1 MTNDIFLG
9 RQLILDR
16 DRNTFGYELLYRDGP
31 SSTTLFDDPDDATRC
46 VMERA
51 LVEWGM
57 QRIVGGRFGFINAST
72 SLIRSGLHRALPPE
86 AIIFELREDEPF
98 DDETMDALH
107 AAREEGYHFAL
118 DNVSRSQDLRWSR
131 ALTSVSIVKVELT
144 SAADDDV
151 AEILKIARS
160 RVPGVLIVAE
170 KVESA
175 QVYNT
180 CFDRGFDLFQGHF
193 FAKPELLR
201 KAGRPAAAAT
211 ALGLLADMQQDDISI
226 DQIEQVVGRD
236 PSLAFRLV
244 GVVNSSAFG
253 LDRRVDSLRQA
264 IVLLGIDHVRRL
276 TALLVLAA
284 TKNADEELITLGTV
298 RARLASELIADR
310 RLSASA
316 FLVGLLSVT
325 DAIYNTPME
334 QLVHDLPVSEEIA
347 GALLRGEGPL
357 GEVLAIARACET
369 ADLQALEHYGP
380 SVMGGLERLQMTFGE
395 AVAWAEELRQQAGVI
410 GRLAASRAASSSSR

>member
-9 RQLILDR
+9 RQPIVDR
-16 DRNTFGYELLYRDGP
+16 DGITYGYELLYRDGP
-31 SSTTLFDDPDDATRC
+31 SNTTFFEDPDDATRC

-51 LVEWGM
+51 LVGWGM

-86 AIIFELREDEPF
+86 AIVFELREDEPF
-98 DDETMDALH
+98 DDETMAALL

-118 DNVSRSQDLRWSR
+118 DNVSRSEHMRRSR
-131 ALTSVSIVKVELT
+131 VLPSVSIVKVELT
-144 SAADDDV
+144 SAGADDIDDIV
-151 AEILKIARS
+151 AVAR
-160 RVPGVLIVAE
+160 RRAPGILIVAE

-175 QVYNT
+175 SVYNA

-201 KAGRPAAAAT
+201 KAAHPAAAAT
-211 ALGLLADMQQDDISI
+211 AMGLLADMQKDDISI
-226 DQIEQVVGRD
+226 DRIEEVVGRD

-264 IVLLGIDHVRRL
+264 IVLLGVDHVRRL
-276 TALLVLAA
+276 TALLVMSSM
-284 TKNADEELITLGTV
+284 KSADEELITLGTV
-298 RARLASELIADR
+298 RARMASELVEDR

-325 DAIYNTPME
+325 DSIYDTPME
-334 QLVHDLPVSEEIA
+334 QLVKDLPVSDEIA
-347 GALLRGEGPL
+347 GALLRGDGPL
-357 GEVLAIARACET
+357 GEVLTMVRACDT
-369 ADLQALEHYGP
+369 ADLDALEQLGP
-380 SVMGGLERLQMTFGE
+380 SVPGGLDRLQATFGE
-395 AVAWAEELRQQAGVI
+395 AVAWAEQLRLQAGAIVRPA
-410 GRLAASRAASSSSR
+410 GRLAVSSSR